1 VLFANHWPHSFD
13 PGPKS
18 DDSMTL
24 RLYRP
29 GTSVSTS
36 SFVIEVPLAS
46 ASGFADVSCVAV
58 IKAQASKLGIN
69 GAHAAAAA
77 AEGGGEAATAAVGA
91 TSSSSGAGAEAPPP
105 PLQFKTKPRA
115 NALESIIEKLER
127 RYASNVF
134 FTNEVDEEEDDEDE
148 EEEDDD
154 EEGKGDNGRGDRPSS
169 TAPPPDG
176 ADPDPTAAAA
186 AAAASTGAPAQDAAK
201 KKKKKRPAVPEF
213 YESDD
218 GFVDDDE
225 VRTYCGALQRQTN
238 PFPRTHASRTVAT
251 WPGAGVGAAGFAQ
264 EKTQD
269 QAQRVFRLEWGAGV
283 GAAREPAAQGRPG
296 RQWRRAQ
303 EEDRRGAGEQQ
314 QQRPRQR
321 Q

>member
-1 VLFANHWPHSFD
+1 
-13 PGPKS
+13 
-18 DDSMTL
+18 MTL

-77 AEGGGEAATAAVGA
+77 VEGGGEAATAAVGA

-148 EEEDDD
+148 EEDDDD
-154 EEGKGDNGRGDRPSS
+154 EESKGDNGRGDRPSS
-169 TAPPPDG
+169 TAPPADG
-176 ADPDPTAAAA
+176 ADPDPTAAAAA

-225 VRTYCGALQRQTN
+225 VRTYCGALQRQIN
-238 PFPRTHASRTVAT
+238 PFPRTHDLTYRCHVARSWRWRSWTCAGKNSRPST
-251 WPGAGVGAAGFAQ
+251 AGFSSRVGSWSWCGKRARSTKAVRTAAAMAAG
-264 EKTQD
+264 T
-269 QAQRVFRLEWGAGV
+269 
-283 GAAREPAAQGRPG
+283 
-296 RQWRRAQ
+296 
-303 EEDRRGAGEQQ
+303 RRGSAGC
-314 QQRPRQR
+314 R
-321 Q
+321 